1 MGVTFIF
8 LRTPGSPW
16 RLFLDTKEKRTLYI
30 QPCSSITPFLPRYAA
45 RFDCGCRYEITVR
58 LLSEDYIVL
67 EEFHPEPVVIE
78 QWSDAM
84 WREVSSSP
92 GGRSSTSVL

>member
-1 MGVTFIF
+1 
-8 LRTPGSPW
+8 
-16 RLFLDTKEKRTLYI
+16 
-30 QPCSSITPFLPRYAA
+30 
-45 RFDCGCRYEITVR
+45 VR